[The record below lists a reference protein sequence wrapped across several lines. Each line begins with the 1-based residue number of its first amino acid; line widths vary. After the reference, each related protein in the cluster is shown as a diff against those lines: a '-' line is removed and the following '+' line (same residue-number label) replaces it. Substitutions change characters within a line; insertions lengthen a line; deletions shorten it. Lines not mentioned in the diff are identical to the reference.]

1 MGMRILFSKGGPMRV
16 ACVATKGFEDAEL
29 MEPKRA
35 MEAAGH
41 EVDVIAP
48 HEGEI
53 AGYHERVRVQADVS
67 IDEAEADDYD
77 ALFVPG
83 GYSPDQLRADDRYIR
98 FVRKFEGRPIFAICH
113 GAQLL
118 FTAGLLEGRRVT
130 AWRTVQ
136 HDLSRAGVDVV
147 DEPVVVDEKL
157 VTGRQPGDLPQF
169 NAAILRVLGEGPVR
183 EVPGEVHA
191 PGP

>member
-1 MGMRILFSKGGPMRV
+1 MRV
-16 ACVATKGFEDAEL
+16 ACVATKGFEDSEL
-29 MEPKRA
+29 LEPKQA

-48 HEGEI
+48 HADEI
-53 AGYHERVRVQADVS
+53 AGYHERVRVRPDVT
-67 IDEAEADDYD
+67 IDAAEAGDYD

-83 GYSPDQLRADDRYIR
+83 GFSPDQLRADDRFIH
-98 FVRKFEGRPIFAICH
+98 FVRKFEGKPVFAICH

-136 HDLSRAGVDVV
+136 HDLSRAGIDVV

-157 VTGRQPGDLPQF
+157 VTSRQPGDIPQF
-169 NAAILRVLGEGPVR
+169 NAAIVRVLGAGPVR
-183 EVPGEVHA
+183 QVPGEVHA